1 MRIVHDRALQFGALA
16 GDLRLFIEILEIAT
30 NDIAT
35 DLGRKTF
42 TTDLER
48 PPNGVKLDIDSGA
61 SSDYVH
67 ASAAFSIIG
76 GS

>member
-16 GDLRLFIEILEIAT
+16 GDLRLFIAT